1 MFGLKKPEMKK
12 HIELDRKLQEM
23 NGGDSYIF
31 MSLNPNG
38 DRGYYL
44 QFDERGSALLD
55 SKGET
60 KSFKNIESALKVA
73 SEIGANQ
80 IRINCF

>member
-1 MFGLKKPEMKK
+1 MFGLKKSEMKK
-12 HIELDRKLQEM
+12 HIEFDRKLQEM

-31 MSLNPNG
+31 MSLNPNDDG
-38 DRGYYL
+38 GYYL
-44 QFDERGSALLD
+44 QFDERGSELLD
-55 SKGET
+55 SKGEI
-60 KSFKNIESALKVA
+60 KSFKNIESALKAA